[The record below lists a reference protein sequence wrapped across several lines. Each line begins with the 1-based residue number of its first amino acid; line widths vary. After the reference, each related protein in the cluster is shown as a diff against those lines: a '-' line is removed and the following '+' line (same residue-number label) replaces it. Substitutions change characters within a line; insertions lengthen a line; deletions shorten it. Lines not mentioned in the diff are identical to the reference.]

1 MFDALQ
7 RSGVEYKL
15 IGTAALGMHGIIRA
29 TESVD
34 LLIRASRENVR
45 RITSALRA
53 AYRDNPEVDGIQAED
68 LLGDYPVV
76 RYFPP
81 SGKMCI
87 DLIARIG
94 ETASFESVEAET
106 MEFRGVRIPVATPPA
121 LHRLKSGSW
130 RAIDHQHAAALRAH
144 FEFEEDG

>member
-45 RITSALRA
+45 
-53 AYRDNPEVDGIQAED
+53 
-68 LLGDYPVV
+68 
-76 RYFPP
+76 
-81 SGKMCI
+81 
-87 DLIARIG
+87 
-94 ETASFESVEAET
+94 
-106 MEFRGVRIPVATPPA
+106 
-121 LHRLKSGSW
+121 
-130 RAIDHQHAAALRAH
+130 
-144 FEFEEDG
+144 